1 MCSLN
6 IVPAKYKRRSMRLKS
21 YDYTQAGAYFVT
33 ICTQKRHCL
42 FGDIVETEMRL
53 NNAGQMVW
61 TVWDE
66 LSVHY
71 SNIELDGFVIMPNH
85 VHAIVI
91 LVGVGPHA
99 YPDRGQPQGVAPT
112 LSLPDVVHRFKT
124 LTTKRYA
131 DGVKQSGWLPFSGRL
146 WQRNYFEHV
155 IRSEQ
160 SLNRIREY
168 ILNNPAR
175 WGFDP
180 ENPAV
185 STPEPEEAW
194 RS

>member
-91 LVGVGPHA
+91 LVGVGPRA
-99 YPDRGQPQGVAPT
+99 YPDRGQPQGLPLHCRCPT
-112 LSLPDVVHRFKT
+112 LCIGSKRLPLNDTQMASSNPV
-124 LTTKRYA
+124 
-131 DGVKQSGWLPFSGRL
+131 GCPFLVDCGSA
-146 WQRNYFEHV
+146 
-155 IRSEQ
+155 IIS
-160 SLNRIREY
+160 
-168 ILNNPAR
+168 
-175 WGFDP
+175 
-180 ENPAV
+180 
-185 STPEPEEAW
+185 ST
-194 RS
+194 